1 MGSDEETFDA
11 GSTNMITREN
21 GWDVSWWTDQY
32 IVMWLESLENANRL
46 TT

>member
-21 GWDVSWWTDQY
+21 GWDVSWRTDQH
-32 IVMWLESLENANRL
+32 IVMWLESLENANTL